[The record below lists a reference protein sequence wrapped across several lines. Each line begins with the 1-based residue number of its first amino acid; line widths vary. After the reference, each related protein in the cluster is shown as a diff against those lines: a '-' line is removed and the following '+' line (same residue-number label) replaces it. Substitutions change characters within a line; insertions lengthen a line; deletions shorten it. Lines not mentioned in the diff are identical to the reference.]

1 MPDHAASMKK
11 KTLKIQYSLYDSVG
25 LFFLDKNKI
34 WCEYCE
40 GNWAKWKP
48 HSHHLRHKQDG
59 ALSSDDEDFIV
70 AKIM

>member
-1 MPDHAASMKK
+1 MI
-11 KTLKIQYSLYDSVG
+11 LWV
-25 LFFLDKNKI
+25 FFLDENKI

-48 HSHHLRHKQDG
+48 HSHHLRHNQGG

-70 AKIM
+70 AKMM